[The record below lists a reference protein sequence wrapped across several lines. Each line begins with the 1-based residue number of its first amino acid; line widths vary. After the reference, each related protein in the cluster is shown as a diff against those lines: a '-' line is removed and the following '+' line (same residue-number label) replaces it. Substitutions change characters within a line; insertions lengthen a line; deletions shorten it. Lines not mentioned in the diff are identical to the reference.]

1 MVFNNLKK
9 SHYHS
14 LRRRL
19 VGGKWTWI
27 VLKLVKKHG
36 VGILTIC
43 LHIILEKLRILHAH
57 IWVMPKISIMHDVV
71 ICVLLYM
78 RIDCKILALKRG
90 LDWIVSVMRKET
102 VFFFFYCTET
112 ATDWLFFFVRY
123 YFVTIFN
130 FCVFLSIVV
139 FLRLFI
145 ALGVFRT

>member
-1 MVFNNLKK
+1 MVLNNLKK

-14 LRRRL
+14 LRRWL

-27 VLKLVKKHG
+27 ILKLIKKHG
-36 VGILTIC
+36 VGVLTIC
-43 LHIILEKLRILHAH
+43 LHIILEKLRILHVH
-57 IWVMPKISIMHDVV
+57 IWVMSKISIIHDVV

-78 RIDCKILALKRG
+78 RIDCKNLALKRG

-112 ATDWLFFFVRY
+112 ATDWLLFFIGY
-123 YFVTIFN
+123 YFVTIFI

-139 FLRLFI
+139 FFRLFI